1 MAQRQVTR
9 QRRTAGARRRGEAE
23 PLLRLDPRDPDIIRA
38 KQLQRR
44 PRRPRALGGKPDDV
58 S

>member
-1 MAQRQVTR
+1 MSQLQVTR
-9 QRRTAGARRRGEAE
+9 QRRTASARRRGEAE

-44 PRRPRALGGKPDDV
+44 PRRPGGTRR
-58 S
+58 SA